1 MKYFPRCCK
10 LCIANILLQKKYLA
24 QIYNIAPD
32 YSQSV
37 YDLLTKKAFE
47 MTEVEE
53 LSKTAQEWYKEKKF
67 RPSAGEKLVG
77 RVPPT
82 TIYNV

>member
-1 MKYFPRCCK
+1 
-10 LCIANILLQKKYLA
+10 
-24 QIYNIAPD
+24 
-32 YSQSV
+32 
-37 YDLLTKKAFE
+37 LTKKAFE

-53 LSKTAQEWYKEKKF
+53 LSKTAQEWYKEEKF
-67 RPSAGEKLVG
+67 RPTNGEKLVG